1 MKLGTLCY
9 ITDGKKTLM
18 LHRVK
23 KENDMLNS
31 PKRRLPDVS
40 KAIGLT
46 KYKLQYSLEDGLNE
60 TFQWYKKNVFNNNKI
75 LNSYN

>member
-1 MKLGTLCY
+1 
-9 ITDGKKTLM
+9 
-18 LHRVK
+18 
-23 KENDMLNS
+23 MLNS

-46 KYKLQYSLEDGLNE
+46 KYKFQYSLEDGLNE